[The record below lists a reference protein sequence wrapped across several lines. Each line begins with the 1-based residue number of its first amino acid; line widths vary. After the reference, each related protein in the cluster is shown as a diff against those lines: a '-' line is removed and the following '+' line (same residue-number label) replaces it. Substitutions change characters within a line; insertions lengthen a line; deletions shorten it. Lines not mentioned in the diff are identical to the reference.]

1 MPRRAAVT
9 PGTDPQA
16 DADIGEALV
25 QEGVKSKVATSEND
39 HLRAELAELRSLVKQ
54 LGRNQVAQSMPE
66 KVELPSM
73 AEVLKTD
80 PKVAVLTKEGW
91 FVPLVHPTDR
101 IAKV

>member
-1 MPRRAAVT
+1 MARRAAVT
-9 PGTDPQA
+9 PGTDPTP

-25 QEGVKSKVATSEND
+25 QEGVKSEVALSENEQ
-39 HLRAELAELRSLVKQ
+39 LRAELADLRNLVKQ
-54 LGRNQVAQSMPE
+54 LGRNQIAQSMPE

-73 AEVLKTD
+73 ADVLKTN
-80 PKVAVLTKEGW
+80 PKVAVLTKDGW

>member
-1 MPRRAAVT
+1 MVRRAAVI
-9 PGTDPQA
+9 PGTEPNP
-16 DADIGEALV
+16 DADLGEALV
-25 QEGVKSKVATSEND
+25 QEGVKTEVALSEND
-39 HLRAELAELRSLVKQ
+39 QLRAELADLRNLVKQ
-54 LGRNQVAQSMPE
+54 LGRNQVAQSMPQ

-73 AEVLKTD
+73 ADVLKTD